1 MSIDFDTV
9 KDVTMELKGKAMDAA
24 QVAVQKTRDMAA
36 IAKAKLSITAEKEK
50 IRKAHQELGKLYYR
64 DYVLDEEMDSA
75 EYLPWCDKITQ
86 SRAIIEDLN
95 ELIDGLK
102 SGQEECAP
110 IQEDASDYADVVA
123 LEPED
128 TEE

>member
-9 KDVTMELKGKAMDAA
+9 KDVTKELKDKALDAA
-24 QVAVQKTRDMAA
+24 QIAVQKTRDVAA

-75 EYLPWCDKITQ
+75 EYLPWCDKITE
-86 SRAIIEDLN
+86 SRAVIEELNDL
-95 ELIDGLK
+95 IGGLK
-102 SGQEECAP
+102 NDSEGVAP
-110 IQEDASDYADVVA
+110 IQEDSSDYADVVT
-123 LEPED
+123 LEPS
-128 TEE
+128 EEE